1 MANLIGSLIGIFL
14 ILSGLSIQTKFT
26 RLSSNRTIR
35 PAIWAYLSIVL
46 VIVGIILCFYFFESY
61 VALKKE

>member
-1 MANLIGSLIGIFL
+1 MANLIGSLTGVVL
-14 ILSGLSIQTKFT
+14 ILLGLFIQTKFT

-46 VIVGIILCFYFFESY
+46 VIAGIIFCFYFFESY
-61 VALKKE
+61 VVLK